1 MQQLRAARPRAAPCR
16 QLLRQQ
22 PPPNGV
28 RDAQEDGAVPRLRA
42 VESSHGAAPLPC
54 GGRRRRRKRK
64 RWRSSRVVPRSRAV
78 AVRRHAEARRRKR
91 RPCYV
96 REMFGW
102 GRAGE
107 ARGSVRPE
115 AWVSTAAAE
124 AKFKSSKSTPSQ
136 CTTTKADGY
145 VTVRLCSSSILN
157 RIFITFSLVRLVWK
171 ERKKN

>member
-1 MQQLRAARPRAAPCR
+1 VQQLRAARPRAAPCR
-16 QLLRQQ
+16 QRLRQL
-22 PPPNGV
+22 PPPNGL
-28 RDAQEDGAVPRLRA
+28 RDAQEEAEPSHGFGP
-42 VESSHGAAPLPC
+42 SHGAAPLPC

-96 REMFGW
+96 REMFG
-102 GRAGE
+102 RAGE

-124 AKFKSSKSTPSQ
+124 AKFKSSSESVHNYK
-136 CTTTKADGY
+136 GG
-145 VTVRLCSSSILN
+145 RLCN
-157 RIFITFSLVRLVWK
+157 RPPL
-171 ERKKN
+171 